1 MAKTGRHKRGYS
13 KKRVLEAIAGSRGI
27 VSNVAKE
34 LQCDWHTAD
43 RYIKEYPEAVQ
54 AIAEES
60 EAMLDTAENKAYE
73 LMENGDG
80 AMVRFYLSTKGRKRG
95 YITDDRQTQ
104 EVGNGDSVVKVV
116 IEDGT
121 K

>member
-1 MAKTGRHKRGYS
+1 MGRARSFS
-13 KKRVLEAIAGSRGI
+13 KKMVLKAIEGSCGI
-27 VSNVAKE
+27 VSNVAQK
-34 LQCDWHTAD
+34 LRCDWHTAD
-43 RYIKEYPEAVQ
+43 KYIKQYPEAEK
-54 AIAEES
+54 ALKYES
-60 EAMLDTAENKAYE
+60 ETVLDTAENKALE
-73 LMENGDG
+73 LMKEGDG